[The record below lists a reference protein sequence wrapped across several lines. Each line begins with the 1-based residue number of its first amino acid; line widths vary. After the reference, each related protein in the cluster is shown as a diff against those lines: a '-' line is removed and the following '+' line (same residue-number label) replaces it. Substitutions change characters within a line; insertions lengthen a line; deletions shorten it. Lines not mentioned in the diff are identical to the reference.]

1 MAQNSA
7 MTTRATQMKRAT
19 IAALLIAALVPQ
31 SSFADALPAPAPTSL
46 DDYRV
51 ALDQFK
57 AARETFAQTLRLRD
71 QQIRSINATFKAA
84 VDKATRDAKVALAS
98 AKTPE
103 EKTAIVTARQSA
115 IASAISARD
124 SAIAA
129 LPDPGPPPMEPIRPE
144 PQQAQKMQPMK
155 TPPVKG
161 KDRRDGKG
169 RN

>member
-1 MAQNSA
+1 MAQNIA
-7 MTTRATQMKRAT
+7 MTIRATQMKRAT

-57 AARETFAQTLRLRD
+57 AARETFTQTLRLRD

-161 KDRRDGKG
+161 KDGRDGKG